1 MVKIRRKKKQKKQKK
16 KFRIKRLIAFVLA
29 VALAAGAY
37 KAWSIASP
45 LLSSLNEIKRT
56 DLAKADVSMS
66 VNEGAGD
73 LHKDSDIYNIAI
85 FGLDARAEDED
96 SRSDTIMIL
105 SISRQTKQIK
115 VTSILRDTYVSIPG
129 KGKNKINSAY
139 SFGSAQLALQTINSN
154 FDLAVKEYI
163 SVDFSAVAHLTD
175 AMGGVEMDIPKE
187 LLADMNK
194 CIQTTNRI
202 FGNQNNSPSVK
213 AGLQILDGRQAVAYC
228 RMRNTGNA
236 DFDRTSRQRKLF
248 EALFREFKA
257 KFSADLIIKTADA
270 VKGDIE
276 TSMTN
281 KQLFSLCWDIYRCF
295 DGEFITQGA
304 AEKLYPRMVKGQ
316 DVLFPDKLT
325 DLSEELH
332 KKIYGDSV
340 YVPTSQLKK
349 ISADL
354 HDI

>member
-1 MVKIRRKKKQKKQKK
+1 MVKIRRKQKPKK
-16 KFRIKRLIAFVLA
+16 KFRIKRLAALVLA
-29 VALAAGAY
+29 AVLAAGSY
-37 KAWSIASP
+37 KAWSIVSP
-45 LLSSLNEIKRT
+45 VMSDLNEIKRT

-105 SISRQTKQIK
+105 SISRQTKEIK
-115 VTSILRDTYVSIPG
+115 VTSILRDTYVSIPD
-129 KGKNKINSAY
+129 KGKNKINAAY
-139 SFGSAQLALQTINSN
+139 SFGSAQLALQTINRN

-175 AMGGVEMDIPKE
+175 ALGGVEMDIPGE
-187 LLADMNK
+187 LLKDMNK

-202 FGNQNNSPSVK
+202 FGNTNNSPSVK

-248 EALFREFKA
+248 AALFREFKT
-257 KFSADLIIKTADA
+257 KFSADLIIKIADA

-281 KQLFSLCWDIYRCF
+281 KQLFSVCWDIYRCF
-295 DGEFITQGA
+295 DGEFITQSA
-304 AEKLYPRMVKGQ
+304 SENLYPRMVKGQ

-340 YVPTSQLKK
+340 YTPTSQLKK
-349 ISADL
+349 ISDDL